1 MKVITLKFNYEFSRV
16 YKRGRFAVG
25 KYITVHS
32 FRRPDGLK
40 HNTTTIPSGIN
51 RIGFC
56 ANKKQLGAVARNR
69 AKRFMR
75 EAYYQVASDI
85 SCGYDIVFT
94 LKTCEKLPAYR
105 DILKDMRK
113 LLGRL
118 HLIESEIIN
127 DSTGNDQNDK
137 VVSEEHITEHETT
150 L

>member
-32 FRRPDGLK
+32 FRRPGGLR
-40 HNTTTIPSGIN
+40 HNTTVIPGNIN

-56 ANKKQLGAVARNR
+56 ANKKHLGAVARNR
-69 AKRFMR
+69 AKRLMR

-85 SCGYDIVFT
+85 SSGYDIVFT
-94 LKTCEKLPAYR
+94 LKTCDELPAYR
-105 DILKDMRK
+105 DILKDMRR

-118 HLIESEIIN
+118 HLIESESVN
-127 DSTGNDQNDK
+127 DCTGNDQNDTL
-137 VVSEEHITEHETT
+137 VSEEDIASHDAS

>member
-32 FRRPDGLK
+32 FKRPDGLK
-40 HNTTTIPSGIN
+40 HNNTAIPGGIN

-69 AKRFMR
+69 AKRLLR

-85 SCGYDIVFT
+85 SLGYDIVFT
-94 LKTCEKLPAYR
+94 LKTCEELPAYE

-113 LLGRL
+113 LVRRL
-118 HLIESEIIN
+118 HLIESEFA
-127 DSTGNDQNDK
+127 DDRKGNDQDDP
-137 VVSEEHITEHETT
+137 VVSEKCVTEHDAS

>member
-32 FRRPDGLK
+32 FRRPGGLK
-40 HNTTTIPSGIN
+40 HNATAVPSDIN

-56 ANKKQLGAVARNR
+56 ANKKHLGAVKRNQ
-69 AKRFMR
+69 AKRLMR

-85 SCGYDIVFT
+85 PLGNDIVFT
-94 LKTCEKLPAYR
+94 LKTCEELPAYG

-113 LLGRL
+113 LLVRL
-118 HLIESEIIN
+118 HLIESEGTN
-127 DSTGNDQNDK
+127 DSSSDDK
-137 VVSEEHITEHETT
+137 DNQVVPEVRIPE
-150 L
+150 

>member
-16 YKRGRFAVG
+16 YKRGTFAVG

-32 FRRPDGLK
+32 FKRPFGLK
-40 HNTTTIPSGIN
+40 HNTSAVPEKIN

-56 ANKKQLGAVARNR
+56 ASKNKLGAVKRNK
-69 AKRFMR
+69 AKRLLR

-85 SCGYDIVFT
+85 SLGYDIVFT
-94 LKTCEKLPAYR
+94 LKTCEELPAYA

-113 LLGRL
+113 LIRRL
-118 HLIESEIIN
+118 HLIDLENAN
-127 DSTGNDQNDK
+127 DSSGDDRNDK
-137 VVSEEHITEHETT
+137 VVPEVHITRDQTS

>member
-32 FRRPDGLK
+32 FKRPGGLK
-40 HNTTTIPSGIN
+40 HNATAVTVDIN

-56 ANKKQLGAVARNR
+56 ANKKHLGAVKRNQ
-69 AKRFMR
+69 AKRLMR

-85 SCGYDIVFT
+85 PLGNDIVFT
-94 LKTCEKLPAYR
+94 LKTCEELPAYG

-113 LLGRL
+113 LLVRL
-118 HLIESEIIN
+118 HLIESEGNN
-127 DSTGNDQNDK
+127 DSSSDDKDDQ
-137 VVSEEHITEHETT
+137 VVSEVHIT
-150 L
+150 

>member
-69 AKRFMR
+69 AKRLMR

-85 SCGYDIVFT
+85 PLGNDIVFT
-94 LKTCEKLPAYR
+94 LKTCEELPAYG

-113 LLGRL
+113 LLVRL
-118 HLIESEIIN
+118 HLIESEGNN
-127 DSTGNDQNDK
+127 DSSSDDKDDQ
-137 VVSEEHITEHETT
+137 VVSEVHIT
-150 L
+150 